1 MLEHI
6 RGTIESKELDSVV
19 VDVAGIGYKVFVP
32 MSSAEKLTAAGKDVK
47 FYIVES
53 TAMYGGSTTLYGF
66 LSREERDVFLLLKD
80 AVPGAGAKKALDI
93 LDKISK
99 SLPDFKKA
107 ILSKDADSL
116 TGIFGFTKKTADKL
130 ISSLKERIG
139 EITISGKEK
148 WVKDS
153 FGSAEAEAVAGLVAL
168 GYRENQSRDAVAK
181 AAESGPAALSVEEII
196 TSALRH
202 L

>member
-6 RGTIESKELDSVV
+6 RGMIESKDLESVV
-19 VDVAGIGYKVFVP
+19 VDTAGIGYRVFVP
-32 MSSAEKLTAAGKDVK
+32 FGSAEKLSTGGKEVK
-47 FYIVES
+47 LYIVES

-80 AVPGAGAKKALDI
+80 AVPGAGAKKALDY
-93 LDKISK
+93 LDKITK
-99 SLPDFKKA
+99 SLPDFKRA
-107 ILSKDADSL
+107 VLAKDTDSL

-130 ISSLKERIG
+130 IGALRERIG

-153 FGSAEAEAVAGLVAL
+153 LGSIEAEAAAGLVSL
-168 GYRENQSRDAVAK
+168 GYRENQSREAVSKVTENGTA
-181 AAESGPAALSVEEII
+181 GLSVEEII
-196 TSALRH
+196 TAALRH